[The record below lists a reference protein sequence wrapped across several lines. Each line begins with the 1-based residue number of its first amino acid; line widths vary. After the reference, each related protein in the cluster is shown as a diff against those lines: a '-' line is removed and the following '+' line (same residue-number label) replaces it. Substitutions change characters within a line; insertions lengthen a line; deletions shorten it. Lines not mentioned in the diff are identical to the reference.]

1 MKIVVKIGPQRAAWW
16 QEHLSR
22 LLPEGEVF
30 LADQDMDRNQI
41 DYAVV
46 WRPEPGWLKT
56 FANLKCILSVGAGI
70 DHILCDPELPTNIPI
85 IRTTSED
92 LNIRMREYV
101 CLHVLRL
108 HRRLVEVE
116 AAQTARQWK
125 QIIEPPAYE
134 RRVGVMG
141 LGNLGG
147 DCARTLAGFGF
158 DVAGWARSE
167 RQVDGVRVFSGD
179 NGRAEFLEGVQIL
192 VCMLP
197 LTPETE
203 GILNEKL
210 FRDLP
215 KGASLINVARGQ
227 HLVEADLL
235 SALESGQI
243 GGATLDVFHEEPL
256 PGDHPFWGHPNVL
269 VTPHIASL
277 IDPVAGGQRI
287 VDNILRS
294 QAGEGIDDLVDLT
307 KGY

>member
-16 QEHLSR
+16 QEHLSH

-56 FANLKCILSVGAGI
+56 FVNLKCILSVGAGI
-70 DHILCDPELPTNIPI
+70 DHILCDPELPTNIPV

-108 HRRLVEVE
+108 HRRLAEVE
-116 AAQTARQWK
+116 AAQAARQWN

-134 RRVGVMG
+134 RRVGIMG

-167 RQVDGVRVFSGD
+167 RQIDGVHVFSGD
-179 NGRAEFLEGVQIL
+179 EGRVEFLKGVQIL

-203 GILNEKL
+203 GILNKKL
-210 FRDLP
+210 FLDLP

-256 PGDHPFWGHPNVL
+256 PGNHPFWDHPKVL

-287 VDNILRS
+287 ADNILRFE
-294 QAGEGIDDLVDLT
+294 AGEGIDDLVDLT
-307 KGY
+307 RGY

>member
-1 MKIVVKIGPQRAAWW
+1 MKVVLKIGPQRAAWW

-22 LLPEGEVF
+22 LLPESEVY
-30 LADQDMDRNQI
+30 LADQDMNRNQI

-56 FANLKCILSVGAGI
+56 FTNLKCILSVGAGI
-70 DHILCDPELPTNIPI
+70 DHILCDPELPKDIPI
-85 IRTTSED
+85 IRTTSDD

-125 QIIEPPAYE
+125 QIIEPPAHK

-147 DCARTLAGFGF
+147 DCARTLAGLGF
-158 DVAGWARSE
+158 DVVGWARSE
-167 RQVDGVRVFSGD
+167 RQIDGVRVFSGD
-179 NGRAEFLEGVQIL
+179 NGRAGFLEGVQIL

-203 GILNEKL
+203 GILNKKL
-210 FRDLP
+210 FLDLP

-256 PGDHPFWGHPNVL
+256 PGNHPFWDHPKVL

-287 VDNILRS
+287 ADNILRFE
-294 QAGEGIDDLVDLT
+294 AGEGIDDLVDLT
-307 KGY
+307 RGY

>member
-1 MKIVVKIGPQRAAWW
+1 
-16 QEHLSR
+16 LSH
-22 LLPEGEVF
+22 LLPESEVF

-56 FANLKCILSVGAGI
+56 FVNLKCILSVGAGI
-70 DHILCDPELPTNIPI
+70 DHILCDPELPTNFPI

-108 HRRLVEVE
+108 HRRLAEVE
-116 AAQTARQWK
+116 AAQVARQWN

-134 RRVGVMG
+134 RRVGIMG

-158 DVAGWARSE
+158 DVTGWARSE
-167 RQVDGVRVFSGD
+167 RQIDGVHVFAGDEGRV
-179 NGRAEFLEGVQIL
+179 EFLKGVQIL

-203 GILNEKL
+203 GILNAKL
-210 FRDLP
+210 FRNLP
-215 KGASLINVARGQ
+215 MGASLINAARGQ
-227 HLVEADLL
+227 HLVDADLL

-243 GGATLDVFHEEPL
+243 GSATLDVFHEEPL
-256 PGDHPFWGHPNVL
+256 PGDHPFWDHPKVL

-287 VDNILRS
+287 ADNILRFE
-294 QAGEGIDDLVDLT
+294 AGEAIDDLVDLT
-307 KGY
+307 KAY